1 MPLPRLTRSMPRLAQ
16 ASLRTRS
23 PPAPVTRQLRDF
35 KLRRPS
41 PPWTRVGDSASP
53 AGLGSGTGPRL
64 GRPRPGPPSLP
75 LRQARPGPGL
85 AVLVMVVSAS
95 LRLTG

>member
-1 MPLPRLTRSMPRLAQ
+1 MPLPRLTRSMPQWL

-41 PPWTRVGDSASP
+41 PPWTRVGDGPSP

-64 GRPRPGPPSLP
+64 GCPRPGPPSPP

-85 AVLVMVVSAS
+85 AGLVTVTESVLRS
-95 LRLTG
+95 G

>member
-1 MPLPRLTRSMPRLAQ
+1 MAVCQWL

-41 PPWTRVGDSASP
+41 PPWTRVGDGRVAASRGLDWASAGP
-53 AGLGSGTGPRL
+53 AL
-64 GRPRPGPPSLP
+64 
-75 LRQARPGPGL
+75 GPGL
-85 AVLVMVVSAS
+85 AGLVTVTESVLHS
-95 LRLTG
+95 G